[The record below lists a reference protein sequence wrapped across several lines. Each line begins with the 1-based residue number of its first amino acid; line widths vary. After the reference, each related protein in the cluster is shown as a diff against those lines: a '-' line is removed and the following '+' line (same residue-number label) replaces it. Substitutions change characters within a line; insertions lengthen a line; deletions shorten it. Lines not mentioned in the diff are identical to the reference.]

1 MTDIQILSHFV
12 TAPLQKELQKNLSD
26 YGEIFIF
33 YKDIYLSVPVERN
46 ISLLADSATEIW
58 FMAHAR

>member
-46 ISLLADSATEIW
+46 ISLLADSATEI
-58 FMAHAR
+58 